1 MFLRTYKDGR
11 ENSRSICNV
20 CGIAGWSGPIT
31 DTDLLRR
38 MCDIIKHRG
47 PDDEGYY
54 SDGDVALGVRRL
66 SIIDL
71 ETGAQPIHNEDET
84 VWLVFNGE
92 IYNYIELRSNLE
104 SRHRFYTKSD
114 TEVIVHLYEELG
126 ERCLSELNG
135 MFAFALWDKK
145 KRKLFLARDRIGVKP
160 LYYSFKSGT
169 FIFASEVK
177 AVLAFGIEAKPD
189 RRAIIDYVNLGSVL
203 GDKTFF
209 EGVQLLPAGHFA
221 VFENGNLR
229 VEQYWDLKWNIV
241 QRSEK
246 ETEERLRVLLWDAV
260 RIRLRSDVP
269 VGCNLSGGIDSSVV
283 TGIASKLLGGR
294 VKTFTVAFHKGPW
307 FDETRYSRIASEHA
321 RTEHHEIWPD
331 GKDFLETL
339 DRLIWFMDYPEVPD
353 QLYQHYYVSRLA
365 RQYVKVILGGQG
377 GDEIFGGYYWFIE
390 AQLKH
395 QIASEKHLAGKLS
408 ALLAY
413 LRCVKQHGRYYQL
426 LRESERVLDNLF
438 KRSPSYHPY
447 SSSDIAEWF
456 YQDRSEFS
464 EQELSEMFTEQ
475 FRAATSGYSTKD
487 SFSKILNEVRSDSS
501 LDKIQY
507 YSLKTLLPALLHMQ
521 DRTSMAVSLESR
533 VPFSDDRN
541 LVEFVG
547 TIAPSLRVRGS
558 RLKHILREAAKD
570 VLPVEV
576 YDRRDKKGFAAP
588 IRFWLREQSD
598 AVRSILLSKEA
609 EARRVFNREYVEKV
623 IKEYESG
630 NNSRLWTIFP
640 MLCVELWFRNFID
653 KKGQE
658 MQEKLPTYDG
668 RSNLKKK
675 VSGVGE
681 PFGEAA
687 QLL

>member
-1 MFLRTYKDGR
+1 M
-11 ENSRSICNV
+11 
-20 CGIAGWSGPIT
+20 CGIAGWSGHIT

-92 IYNYIELRSNLE
+92 IFNYVELRSNLE

-126 ERCLSELNG
+126 ERCLGELNG

-145 KRKLFLARDRIGVKP
+145 KRKLFLARDRIGVKQ
-160 LYYSFKSGT
+160 LYFSFESGT

-177 AVLAFGIEAKPD
+177 ALLAFGLEAKPD
-189 RRAIIDYVNLGSVL
+189 RRAIIDYIALGYVFSP
-203 GDKTFF
+203 KTFF
-209 EGVQLLPAGHFA
+209 DGVQQLPAGHFA

-229 VEQYWDLKWNIV
+229 VERYWDLKWKVV
-241 QRSEK
+241 QRSER
-246 ETEERLRVLLWDAV
+246 ETEERLRVLLQDAV

-269 VGCNLSGGIDSSVV
+269 LGCNLSGGIDSSVV

-294 VKTFTVAFHKGPW
+294 VKTFTVALGKGRW
-307 FDETRYSRIASEHA
+307 FDETPYSRIVSERA
-321 RTEHHEIWPD
+321 GTEHYEIWPD

-339 DRLIWFMDYPEVPD
+339 DRLIWFMDYPEIPD

-365 RQYVKVILGGQG
+365 REHVKVILGGQG
-377 GDEIFGGYYWFIE
+377 GDEVFGGYPWFIE
-390 AQLKH
+390 AELKH
-395 QIASEKHLAGKLS
+395 RIASEKHFPGKLS

-413 LRCVKQHGRYYQL
+413 LRIAKQHGL
-426 LRESERVLDNLF
+426 LINRLFYLF
-438 KRSPSYHPY
+438 KRYHSF
-447 SSSDIAEWF
+447 SSSDITESF
-456 YQDRSEFS
+456 YRDRSSFS
-464 EQELSEMFTEQ
+464 ERELSEMFTEQ
-475 FRAATSGYSTKD
+475 FRAATSGYSMKD
-487 SFSKILNEVRSDSS
+487 SIRKILDDVSSDSF

-507 YSLKTLLPALLHMQ
+507 YSIKTLLPALLHMQ
-521 DRTSMAVSLESR
+521 DRTRMAVSLESR
-533 VPFSDDRN
+533 VPFCDRN
-541 LVEFVG
+541 LVEFAG

-558 RLKHILREAAKD
+558 RLKNILREAAKD
-570 VLPVEV
+570 VLPTEV
-576 YDRRDKKGFAAP
+576 YERRDKKGFWAP
-588 IRFWLREQSD
+588 IPIWLLEQRD

-609 EARRVFNREYVEKV
+609 KARGVFDSGYVEKL
-623 IKEYESG
+623 IKEHES
-630 NNSRLWTIFP
+630 SALKRTSHRASSTIFS

-658 MQEKLPTYDG
+658 TQGSYQRPMYALT
-668 RSNLKKK
+668 RT
-675 VSGVGE
+675 
-681 PFGEAA
+681 
-687 QLL
+687 

>member
-1 MFLRTYKDGR
+1 
-11 ENSRSICNV
+11 
-20 CGIAGWSGPIT
+20 
-31 DTDLLRR
+31 
-38 MCDIIKHRG
+38 MCDTIRHRG

-54 SDGDVALGVRRL
+54 SDEGVALGVRRL

-92 IYNYIELRSNLE
+92 IFNYVELRSNLE

-126 ERCLSELNG
+126 ERCLGELNG

-145 KRKLFLARDRIGVKP
+145 KRKLFLARDRIGVKQ
-160 LYYSFKSGT
+160 LYYSFESGT

-177 AVLAFGIEAKPD
+177 ALLAFGVEAKPD

-203 GDKTFF
+203 GEKTFF

-221 VFENGNLR
+221 VLENGNLR
-229 VEQYWDLKWNIV
+229 VERYWDLKYNVV
-241 QRSEK
+241 QRSER
-246 ETEERLRVLLWDAV
+246 ETEERLRVLLREAV

-269 VGCNLSGGIDSSVV
+269 LGCNLSGGIDSSIV
-283 TGIASKLLGGR
+283 TELASKLLGGR
-294 VKTFTVAFHKGPW
+294 VKTFTVAFPKGPW
-307 FDETRYSRIASEHA
+307 FDETRYSRIVSEDA
-321 RTEHHEIWPD
+321 GTEHYEIWPD

-353 QLYQHYYVSRLA
+353 QLYQHYYVSKLA
-365 RQYVKVILGGQG
+365 REHVKVLLGGQA
-377 GDEIFGGYYWFIE
+377 GDEIFGGYPWFIE

-395 QIASEKHLAGKLS
+395 QIASEKRFAGKLS

-413 LRCVKQHGRYYQL
+413 LRIIRRHGRYRLL
-426 LRESERVLDNLF
+426 LRESKRVLHNLF
-438 KRSPSYHPY
+438 KRSRSNPY
-447 SSSDIAEWF
+447 SSSDITEWF

-464 EQELSEMFTEQ
+464 DKELSEIFTEQ

-487 SFSKILNEVRSDSS
+487 AFRKILNESSGDSF

-507 YSLKTLLPALLHMQ
+507 YSVKTLLAALLHMQ

-533 VPFSDDRN
+533 VPFCDRN
-541 LVEFVG
+541 LVEFAG
-547 TIAPSLRVRGS
+547 TIDPSFRVRGS

-570 VLPVEV
+570 VLPIEV

-588 IRFWLREQSD
+588 LEFWLREQSD

-609 EARRVFNREYVEKV
+609 EARRVFNRQYVERV
-623 IKEYESG
+623 LKEYESG
-630 NNSRLWTIFP
+630 NNRRFWAIFP

-653 KKGQE
+653 KKGQQ

-668 RSNLKKK
+668 RGNLNKK

-681 PFGEAA
+681 SLREAA